1 MQFCAKHFHT
11 YVYASH
17 TSPLQSIVVYV
28 TQPFST
34 PFYLLRQIRCMVTV
48 RLIRTIE
55 LQSGKRNKS
64 GALLTFYHTHSIIFF
79 RPKHAYD
86 IVRWDY
92 VLGIFAYT
100 ILLAMFA
107 LAVPSINWY
116 ASIVLLLL
124 LLERIQKRTLQ
135 DSSKKKHTQK
145 QTNKQTKSE

>member
-11 YVYASH
+11 YVYAPN

-34 PFYLLRQIRCMVTV
+34 PFYLLRQIRCMITV

-64 GALLTFYHTHSIIFF
+64 GALLTFYHTHSIFF

-100 ILLAMFA
+100 IRQAMFA
-107 LAVPSINWY
+107 MAVPSINWY

-124 LLERIQKRTLQ
+124 LLDRKRTLH
-135 DSSKKKHTQK
+135 DSSKKT
-145 QTNKQTKSE
+145 